1 MARHARQRIDNA
13 IYDQRASEWWDERGG
28 LHLLKT
34 VVNPW
39 RVPYCARAL
48 AHRQLDPHGAR
59 TLDVGCGGG
68 LLAEEFAA
76 MGCAVTGIDPSEGS
90 LAVARAHAA
99 AHGLR
104 ITYINGYGAVLP
116 FADATF
122 AIAYC
127 CDALEHIR
135 DWDAVIGEMAR
146 VLQPGGLLFF
156 DTINRTILSR
166 LLVIGL
172 LQEWRPL
179 SVFPPQFHAWEMF
192 ITPRELRA
200 SLARHGLRARDI
212 TGASVT
218 VAPFQLLRAMHR
230 YKAGKLAAAEV
241 GKHIT
246 MREGPVTALSYI
258 GYASKE

>member
-1 MARHARQRIDNA
+1 MARHASARIDNE
-13 IYDQRASEWWDERGG
+13 IYDHQSGEWWDERGG
-28 LHLLKT
+28 LYLLKT

-39 RVPYCARAL
+39 RVPYFARILSQWRIDPRGARA
-48 AHRQLDPHGAR
+48 
-59 TLDVGCGGG
+59 LDVGCGGG

-99 AHGLR
+99 ANGLR
-104 ITYINGYGAVLP
+104 IEYRHGFGDALP
-116 FADATF
+116 FADESF

-127 CDALEHIR
+127 CDVLEHIH

-146 VLQPGGLLFF
+146 VLTPRGLLFF
-156 DTINRTILSR
+156 DTVNRTILSNAV
-166 LLVIGL
+166 VIKL
-172 LQEWRPL
+172 LQEWRYT
-179 SVFPPQFHAWEMF
+179 SVFPPRFHMWEMF

-200 SLARHGLRARDI
+200 SLERHGLRPRDI
-212 TGASVT
+212 TGAAVKIDP
-218 VAPFQLLRAMHR
+218 VQMLRAMRR
-230 YKAGKLAAAEV
+230 YKAGMLAAAEV

-246 MREGPVTALSYI
+246 LREGPRVALSYM